1 MGETNTLILAPPVPL
16 CKRGQD
22 EPAITRLS
30 RRRPTARDMHLTSP
44 ATTAAAGRAHKR
56 VRWRVPPGKKRPGV
70 LDALRAELVRALE
83 HRQGSVWLRVRTAAP
98 IAGYPIARALDRL
111 RALRRDGAES
121 VLAMIVALIY
131 LADVRTGF
139 IGKPRP
145 ERGPWQ
151 RYALPDLAQLAYGAQ
166 TEADVRRARRALD
179 VLIGLGWAFPTRQ
192 VRRHVGTGGAEAFVS
207 EPAVRRINFGRLCEM
222 TGTTWLL
229 KRDRAHADRTK
240 GDGLASLQQA
250 RQRRD
255 AAPLSRGA
263 DSGGPPAAR
272 ATPPPT
278 GDPPR
283 QPVAPD
289 TALRHIN
296 DILRALRS

>member
-1 MGETNTLILAPPVPL
+1 MAL
-16 CKRGQD
+16 
-22 EPAITRLS
+22 TR
-30 RRRPTARDMHLTSP
+30 THTS
-44 ATTAAAGRAHKR
+44 AEASAGRPHKR
-56 VRWRVPPGKKRPGV
+56 VRWRVPAGKRRPGV
-70 LDALRAELVRALE
+70 LDATRGELVRALE

-111 RALRRDGAES
+111 RALRSDGAES
-121 VLAMIVALIY
+121 LLAMAVALLY
-131 LADVRTGF
+131 CADVRTGF
-139 IGKPRP
+139 IGRPRP
-145 ERGPWQ
+145 GGGPWQ
-151 RYALPDLAQLAYGAQ
+151 RYTLADLAQLAYGAQ
-166 TEADVRRARRALD
+166 TDADQRRARRALD
-179 VLIGLGWAFPTRQ
+179 VMIGLGWAYPTRQ
-192 VRRHVGTGGAEAFVS
+192 VRRYVGTAGAEAFVS
-207 EPAVRRINFGRLCEM
+207 EPAVRRLNLSRLCEM
-222 TGTTWLL
+222 TGTSWLL
-229 KRDRAHADRTK
+229 QRDRAHADRTK

-255 AAPLSRGA
+255 TAPLPCGA

-283 QPVAPD
+283 QPVARD

>member
-1 MGETNTLILAPPVPL
+1 MVAGKRPPKV
-16 CKRGQD
+16 
-22 EPAITRLS
+22 ES
-30 RRRPTARDMHLTSP
+30 
-44 ATTAAAGRAHKR
+44 
-56 VRWRVPPGKKRPGV
+56 KKRPVRGDLLATQARLLPGTV
-70 LDALRAELVRALE
+70 VSVEAREGQTLNATYQTPNILRIADLSAMT
-83 HRQGSVWLRVRTAAP
+83 VWTEV
-98 IAGYPIARALDRL
+98 
-111 RALRRDGAES
+111 S
-121 VLAMIVALIY
+121 
-131 LADVRTGF
+131 
-139 IGKPRP
+139 
-145 ERGPWQ
+145 
-151 RYALPDLAQLAYGAQ
+151 
-166 TEADVRRARRALD
+166 EADVRRARRALD

-192 VRRHVGTGGAEAFVS
+192 VRRHVGTAGAEAFAS

-255 AAPLSRGA
+255 TAPLPCGA

-283 QPVAPD
+283 QPVARD